1 MTREEF
7 NKLSQQDRLNLV
19 GKKWFGLYNNDK
31 EYGWYIERT
40 YTKGKGVKKQLFSE
54 RSWVNIQPPFE
65 KYFDG
70 LEVWL
75 STEKGGN
82 CHICYKNGGLTFS
95 IGNVPEGFLEEAYFM
110 EIPKSCINEVVD
122 EYQLDKFTSFEELYK
137 DYRSIKEIRKTTR
150 HKTLDKKETP
160 INTINTKW
168 FDNPKT
174 LTKINIAFISVA
186 VLITIINVLCAIC

>member
-31 EYGWYIERT
+31 EYGWFIERS
-40 YTKGKGVKKQLFSE
+40 YKKDKDGKKHITFERKRLNVQLPYK
-54 RSWVNIQPPFE
+54 V
-65 KYFDG
+65 YFDG

-75 STEKGGN
+75 GIDKCGVFQ
-82 CHICYKNGGLTFS
+82 ICYKNGGLTFC
-95 IGNVPEGFLEEAYFM
+95 IGNIPDGFLEEAYFM

-122 EYQLDKFTSFEELYK
+122 EYSLDKFTPFEEIYK
-137 DYRSIKEIRKTTR
+137 DYRSVDEIRKVKR
-150 HKTLDKKETP
+150 DKTLNKKEIP
-160 INTINTKW
+160 IIAKW

-174 LTKINIAFISVA
+174 ITKVNIALICIA
-186 VLITIINVLCAIC
+186 VFITIINILCAIC